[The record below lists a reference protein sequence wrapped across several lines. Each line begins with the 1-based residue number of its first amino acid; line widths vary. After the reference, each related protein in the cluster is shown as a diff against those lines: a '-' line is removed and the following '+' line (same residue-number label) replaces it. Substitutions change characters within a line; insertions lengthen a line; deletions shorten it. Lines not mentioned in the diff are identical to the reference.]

1 MKTFTKTL
9 AALLAVSLAAL
20 AFSSCKK
27 VQPTELTADSNK
39 ATVIKGS
46 VVYNEY
52 DDAIDGKSSTTFK
65 ILTEGNVTITT
76 KIKTG
81 EFTEN
86 EKGEKIEETIASV
99 QTVPIVEQKFQAT
112 LPVAPGETYTVLVR
126 CEFEKLGYMKIGGK
140 NVPTKKALIKY
151 KGEAEVKVAY
161 GQIFVENLTAAAD
174 GYEATSEDG
183 AGQSSGYEEPK
194 PEPEPE
200 NP

>member
-52 DDAIDGKSSTTFK
+52 DDDTDGKASTSFTT
-65 ILTEGNVTITT
+65 LTEGNVTITT

-126 CEFEKLGYMKIGGK
+126 CEFEKLGYMKIGT

-161 GQIFVENLTAAAD
+161 GQIFVKNLTAEAN
-174 GYEATSEDG
+174 GYEATSKDG
-183 AGQSSGYEEPK
+183 AGQSSDYEKPK
-194 PEPEPE
+194 PEPE